1 MGTSNPTDA
10 SHNLLL
16 NLRQVLN
23 RFPQG
28 LGLDPQHL
36 AILGWLRHWEEQT
49 ARQTITDRELAI
61 QISRAVDLLG
71 LSEEASAPRTIIER
85 LMHFRLLRNAISQSA
100 RHEYCLTRL
109 GRNLARDL
117 LEEVQFGTDDLCA
130 LVNYAFT
137 GLKEITSRQDQSD
150 LPHFLAYQ
158 FLGANREAIEYKLQ
172 GIEEGILSL
181 EKRIKE
187 LAGGKDQE
195 ALDQAV
201 QAIQANR
208 AYVEELVAAIQEGS
222 SFIPL
227 QRLLAECREANLND
241 PHLAKLL
248 DRSLDFL
255 HGISEQVDQLLVHVV
270 DFIHQCLNYQTI
282 IGSLS
287 TRDRLCGLQQ
297 ALLKQALSQ
306 PAHMP
311 TLDGPRCKTL
321 AMDWSAEAQN
331 RPAYADQA
339 ALQALTAFVPQEV
352 RREEAVWKDPFLE
365 LAREQWRALPP
376 EGIDL
381 AMWLTKLL
389 RSFPNAHQSPLLG
402 LWYLLQDWP
411 QWDPPVRVRYT
422 DGPWTALTATCHLVP
437 VRLLPGETAD
447 TGPQPE
453 PEADPDSQNP
463 KETRPH
469 A

>member
-1 MGTSNPTDA
+1 MGTPNPAD
-10 SHNLLL
+10 SSQNLLL

-36 AILGWLRHWEEQT
+36 AVLGWLRHWEEQT
-49 ARQTITDRELAI
+49 ARQTITDRELSI
-61 QISRAVDLLG
+61 QIARAVDLLG

-130 LVNYAFT
+130 LINYAFT
-137 GLKEITSRQDQSD
+137 GLKEITSRRDQSD

-172 GIEEGILSL
+172 GIEEGILTL

-227 QRLLAECREANLND
+227 QRLLAQCREASLND
-241 PHLAKLL
+241 PHLTKLL

-297 ALLKQALSQ
+297 ALLKQALRQ

-311 TLDGPRCKTL
+311 TLEGPRCKTL

-331 RPAYADQA
+331 RPAYADQE
-339 ALQALTAFVPQEV
+339 ALQALSAFVPQDV
-352 RREEAVWKDPFLE
+352 RRQEAVWKEPFLDH
-365 LAREQWRALPP
+365 ARDQWRAAPP
-376 EGIDL
+376 EGFDL
-381 AMWLTKLL
+381 ATWLTELL
-389 RSFPNAHQSPLLG
+389 RRFPNAHHSPLLG

-411 QWDPPVRVRYT
+411 QWDPPVRVQCT
-422 DGPWTALTATCHLVP
+422 DGPWPALTATCRLLP
-437 VRLLPGETAD
+437 VRLLPGETPDEAPRPE
-447 TGPQPE
+447 TGGDSEPQSTKE
-453 PEADPDSQNP
+453 P
-463 KETRPH
+463 RPH

>member
-1 MGTSNPTDA
+1 MSRRMGTSQPNDA
-10 SHNLLL
+10 GHNLLL

-28 LGLDPQHL
+28 LGLAPQHL
-36 AILGWLRHWEEQT
+36 AVLGWLRHWEEQT
-49 ARQTITDRELAI
+49 ARQTITDRELSI

-71 LSEEASAPRTIIER
+71 LGDEASAPKTIIER

-117 LEEVQFGTDDLCA
+117 LEEVQFGTEDLCA
-130 LVNYAFT
+130 LINYAFT
-137 GLKEITSRQDQSD
+137 GLKEITSRRDQSD

-172 GIEEGILSL
+172 GIEEGILTL

-222 SFIPL
+222 SFLPL
-227 QRLLAECREANLND
+227 QRLLAECREAHLNE
-241 PHLAKLL
+241 PHLLALV

-287 TRDRLCGLQQ
+287 TRDRLCALQQ
-297 ALLKQALSQ
+297 ALLKQALNH

-311 TLDGPRCKTL
+311 TLATPRCKTL

-331 RPAYADQA
+331 RPAYADQH
-339 ALQALTAFVPQEV
+339 ALQALSDFVPQEV
-352 RREEAVWKDPFLE
+352 RRQDAPWKEAFVDH
-365 LAREQWRALPP
+365 ARSQWRAVSAS
-376 EGIDL
+376 GVDL
-381 AMWLTKLL
+381 ASWLQELL
-389 RSFPNAHQSPLLG
+389 APFPDADQFPLLG

-411 QWDPPVRVRYT
+411 QWEPPVRVRFE
-422 DGPWTALTATCHLVP
+422 DGPWSALTPACRLMP
-437 VRLLPGETAD
+437 VRLLPGEANQPATDTA
-447 TGPQPE
+447 PLSRQRE
-453 PEADPDSQNP
+453 
-463 KETRPH
+463 ETRSH